1 MLNAQLPLISHILSH
16 YIFPTYIICFFSPTS
31 FGCSFEDFLWQSE
44 LLTAHASISV
54 IQPQSKCYAEKKNT
68 KKKKRRRLFCLKF
81 SNNQLSLNNLLDLYC
96 IYFFHCFCICSSQ
109 REYCTSMIWSLAF
122 RKTDVDIFIFFIIT
136 NSFYL
141 LQYIRCSG
149 STIVGIGSP
158 DPPQFVY
165 DDEEYHDVFLSG
177 EPRKRIPH
185 SWTVVLKM
193 FL

>member
-1 MLNAQLPLISHILSH
+1 MFFFPYFFWLFIWRFLVAKWAIDCTCFYICHSAPVKML
-16 YIFPTYIICFFSPTS
+16 C
-31 FGCSFEDFLWQSE
+31 W
-44 LLTAHASISV
+44 
-54 IQPQSKCYAEKKNT
+54 KK

-81 SNNQLSLNNLLDLYC
+81 SNNQLSLNNLLDFYC

-141 LQYIRCSG
+141 LQYIWCSG

-177 EPRKRIPH
+177 EPRKRIRH